1 MRAALVK
8 PMRILDPS
16 FDLDAFFARVR
27 AATSRVLMLD
37 YDGTLAPFHVN
48 PAEAVPYDSVVPLLD
63 EIQDAG
69 HTRLVIVSGRWTKNL
84 IPSLRLK
91 RTPEIWG
98 SHGWE
103 RLGPQGK
110 YEVARI
116 SEAALEI
123 LVTADEWIKQ
133 VERFGGRCERKP
145 GGLAFHWRGLDNA
158 QIVEIRSEVFER
170 WMELGRGNDLS
181 WHDFDGGIELR
192 AVGRNKGDVVRT
204 LAEEAGSGAII
215 AYLGDDLTDEY
226 AFKAL
231 SPGNAAVLV
240 RPQFRPTAANLWIQ
254 PPAEL
259 LSFLT
264 RWNEMA
270 GCNR

>member
-1 MRAALVK
+1 MK
-8 PMRILDPS
+8 PMHTLDPS
-16 FDLDAFFARVR
+16 FNPDVFFARVR

-48 PAEAVPYDSVVPLLD
+48 PKEAVPYNGIVPLLN

-69 HTRLVIVSGRWTKNL
+69 HTRLVIVSGRWTKDL
-84 IPSLRLK
+84 IPLLK
-91 RTPEIWG
+91 LKQMPEIWG

-103 RLGPQGK
+103 RLEPQGK

-123 LVTADEWIKQ
+123 LVTADEWIEQ

-158 QIVEIRSEVFER
+158 QIAEIRSEVFER
-170 WMELGRGNDLS
+170 WMEFGRGNDLS

-204 LAEEAGSGAII
+204 LAGEAGSGAII

-231 SPGNAAVLV
+231 PPGNAAVLV
-240 RPQFRPTAANLWIQ
+240 RPQLRPTAAQLWIQ
-254 PPAEL
+254 PQAEL
-259 LSFLT
+259 LDFLT
-264 RWNEMA
+264 RWSETA
-270 GCNR
+270 GSNR